1 MGDQYL
7 VDVAHRKPNLIETF
21 DIAVQTLYNAHK
33 AEISALAVDL
43 RATVDAF
50 WLQMTNEETWRTCNE
65 HEHNNY
71 IQLIE
76 LHLKKACRI
85 CKQMIDKTDNLIE
98 TVKKAACSC
107 EAMRQQC
114 RQVQQAPGQ
123 NTMKQWYKQVWI
135 DVRHEL
141 RMPFTESFRQHVEC
155 FDPNAA
161 ELPFLAGALPA
172 AKDEFFHYMD
182 VVRQLEN
189 EEKKKINR
197 QVKKIDK

>member
-98 TVKKAACSC
+98 TVKKATCLCKTMQQTC
-107 EAMRQQC
+107 EA
-114 RQVQQAPGQ
+114 VQQVPGQ
-123 NTMKQWYKQVWI
+123 STEKVWKY
-135 DVRHEL
+135 VRHKL
-141 RMPFTESFRQHVEC
+141 RNQFKRSFKKQGPYVY
-155 FDPNAA
+155 DPTN
-161 ELPFLAGALPA
+161 LPFLAGALQA
-172 AKDEFFHYMD
+172 AKDEFTHLMD
-182 VVRQLEN
+182 VL
-189 EEKKKINR
+189 
-197 QVKKIDK
+197 